1 MISQNYSHEHK
12 SKKLVQLKKNWLWCL
27 ILPVWAYTSFM
38 VSGLL
43 VSLVVWL
50 LVQAGVPLKSVPSV
64 LLTTG
69 ISVVVWIVTVVMVTM
84 LPYWL
89 FGRKSNIKDLG
100 VTGKPA
106 WLDLVIP
113 VPTFVAYFICSI
125 MMAALAVTF
134 LNVDFKQTQQLPF
147 DTTILYSQAQYAMIF
162 FTLVV
167 LAPLAEELLFRGYLY
182 TKLRKITSVKVSVI
196 ITSLTFG
203 LAHLAIGSENLQ
215 WNVVLDTFVLSI
227 FSCLLREYTGAVWAS
242 VVLHAIKNSLAFY
255 LLFINPI
262 AIHSAVGILFT

>member
-1 MISQNYSHEHK
+1 
-12 SKKLVQLKKNWLWCL
+12 
-27 ILPVWAYTSFM
+27 M
-38 VSGLL
+38 V
-43 VSLVVWL
+43 
-50 LVQAGVPLKSVPSV
+50 
-64 LLTTG
+64 
-69 ISVVVWIVTVVMVTM
+69 
-84 LPYWL
+84 
-89 FGRKSNIKDLG
+89 
-100 VTGKPA
+100 
-106 WLDLVIP
+106 
-113 VPTFVAYFICSI
+113 
-125 MMAALAVTF
+125 AAVAVTF
-134 LNVDFKQTQQLPF
+134 LGVDFKQAQQLPF
-147 DTTILYSQAQYAMIF
+147 DTTTLYSQAQYAMIF

-182 TKLRKITSVKVSVI
+182 TKLRKINSVKVSVI

-227 FSCLLREYTGAVWAS
+227 FSCLLREYTGAVWDS

>member
-1 MISQNYSHEHK
+1 MTLQNYSHK
-12 SKKLVQLKKNWLWCL
+12 LKLKKLVQPKKNWLWCL
-27 ILPVWAYTSFM
+27 ILPVWAYASFM
-38 VSGLL
+38 VSRLL
-43 VSLVVWL
+43 VSLMVWS

-64 LLTTG
+64 LLMTG
-69 ISVVVWIVTVVMVTM
+69 ISVVVWIVTIFMVTM
-84 LPYWL
+84 VPYWL
-89 FGRKSNIKDLG
+89 FRRKTSIKDLG

-106 WLDLVIP
+106 WLDVCIP
-113 VPTFVAYFICSI
+113 VPAFVAYLICSTI
-125 MMAALAVTF
+125 VAALAVTF
-134 LNVDFKQTQQLPF
+134 LNVDFKQAQQLPF
-147 DTTILYSQAQYAMIF
+147 DKTMLYSQAQYAMIF

-182 TKLRKITSVKVSVI
+182 TKLRKTNSVKVAVI